1 MPRASS
7 VDPCLIC
14 GSLPCACGKPA
25 KPKAAPSRKRASPLP
40 QSTEIVREEPV
51 VRRQSMID
59 QMRARAAA
67 APAPPPIK
75 AEPVRAKPTAKSA
88 ELPELAPDELLDIAA
103 IRLFSQHFDVELVEP
118 DINRYNM
125 YLDRPPSLAERRAA
139 WKGRN
144 SAQAGEATPD
154 AG

>member
-14 GSLPCACGKPA
+14 GSLPCQCGKPA
-25 KPKAAPSRKRASPLP
+25 KPRTAPSRKRTSPSP
-40 QSTEIVREEPV
+40 EPTVTVHEEPV
-51 VRRQSMID
+51 VKRQSMID

-88 ELPELAPDELLDIAA
+88 ELPELAPDELLELAA
-103 IRLFSQHFDVELVEP
+103 IRALTLHFQVEGDVMP
-118 DINRYNM
+118 RYES
-125 YLDRPPSLAERRAA
+125 YLDKPPSLAERRAA